1 MFNEYFPN
9 YRSPTDMYKKLR
21 VTEGE
26 RNEDKPYV
34 IKKMLNKM
42 KKTMKK
48 VPEDKKFMTEEN
60 KKIINIVER
69 ILYFNQLNQSNKA

>member
-1 MFNEYFPN
+1 
-9 YRSPTDMYKKLR
+9 MYKKLR

-42 KKTMKK
+42 EKTMKK
-48 VPEDKKFMTEEN
+48 VPEDKKFHD
-60 KKIINIVER
+60 
-69 ILYFNQLNQSNKA
+69 